1 MIYAVEMA
9 SDGMKYMPGF
19 MKIDSGIEVIL
30 RLSPKE
36 FLGFQCWYY

>member
-9 SDGMKYMPGF
+9 SDGMKYMAGF
-19 MKIDSGIEVIL
+19 MTIDSDIQVIL
-30 RLSPKE
+30 TLLPKE